1 MQNEIFP
8 FVSFSLSI
16 SYRLGGED
24 IFLNPAEVVPLEAEA
39 LLLLLSPFARRYI
52 KTGSLC
58 TAHKREEGD
67 ESDRY
72 GGRERRAGEIQLAV
86 TLLLSHDGTSQK
98 RNKRNT
104 NQIIKGRHFFFF
116 WTSSFFFFFYR
127 MLNCESHRIIWVH
140 PCQ

>member
-1 MQNEIFP
+1 MRSLNAKRNFP
-8 FVSFSLSI
+8 FVSFSLLSPI
-16 SYRLGGED
+16 DSGGGD
-24 IFLNPAEVVPLEAEA
+24 IFLNPAKVVPLEAE
-39 LLLLLSPFARRYI
+39 PFFFFPHLHADI
-52 KTGSLC
+52 KTGSLS

-72 GGRERRAGEIQLAV
+72 GGRETCRRDSAGRHSSS
-86 TLLLSHDGTSQK
+86 SHDGTSQK

-116 WTSSFFFFFYR
+116 FWASFLNHL
-127 MLNCESHRIIWVH
+127 LNCESHRIIWVH